1 MKLLRKIAI
10 WSACII
16 AILYVATC
24 CYFYA
29 IQNDILFVP
38 TKLAQDFQFKY
49 PGNFTE
55 RKIKTPD
62 GNTLDG
68 LLFKSDSS
76 KGLVF
81 YLHGNGGA
89 LNTWGDMASIYT
101 SSGYDLFILD
111 YRGYGKSDGKIASQ
125 QQLFDDVQAA
135 YNDLRTL
142 YPENKIIIQGYSIG
156 TCPAAMLAAHNHPRM
171 LILQAPYYSMTDMMH
186 KTYPFLP
193 TFLLKYPLN
202 TDEYVKVTKAPITIF
217 HGDADDLIYYGS
229 SLKLKQDFKPGDTLI
244 TLKGQG
250 HFAFTQNPEYIAG
263 MKKILQ

>member
-1 MKLLRKIAI
+1 MKILRKII
-10 WSACII
+10 LWSACII

-24 CYFYA
+24 CFFYSK
-29 IQNDILFVP
+29 QDEILFVP
-38 TKLAQDFQFKY
+38 AKLAGNYQFKY

-55 RKIKTPD
+55 RKIKTTD
-62 GNTLDG
+62 GTLLDG
-68 LLFKSDSS
+68 LLFRSDSS

-89 LNTWGDMASIYT
+89 LNTWGDIAPIYT
-101 SSGYDLFILD
+101 ASGYDLFILD
-111 YRGYGKSDGKIASQ
+111 YRGYGKSGGKITSETE
-125 QQLFDDVQAA
+125 LFCDVQDA

-156 TCPAAMLAAHNHPRM
+156 TCPAAMLAAYNHPKM
-171 LILQAPYYSMTDMMH
+171 LLLQAPYYSMTDMMK

-193 TFLLKYPLN
+193 VFLLNYPLS
-202 TDEYVKVTKAPITIF
+202 TDSYVKQVKAPIIIF
-217 HGDADDLIYYGS
+217 HGDADKLIYYGS
-229 SLKLKQDFKPGDTLI
+229 SQKLKQDLKPGDTLI

-250 HFAFTQNPEYIAG
+250 HFGFTKNPEYLAD

>member
-1 MKLLRKIAI
+1 LKLLRKITI
-10 WSACII
+10 WSVCII
-16 AILYVATC
+16 AVLYAAVC
-24 CYFYA
+24 CFFYSE
-29 IQNDILFVP
+29 QTDILFVP
-38 TKLAQDFQFKY
+38 TKLPQGYQFKY

-55 RKIKTPD
+55 RKIKTTD
-62 GNTLDG
+62 GITLDG
-68 LLFKSDSS
+68 LLFKADSS

-111 YRGYGKSDGKIASQ
+111 YRGYGKSEGKISSQ
-125 QQLFDDVQAA
+125 QQFFDDAQTA

-156 TCPAAMLAAHNHPRM
+156 TCPAAMLAAHNHPKM
-171 LILQAPYYSMTDMMH
+171 LILQAPYYSITDMMQ

-193 TFLLKYPLN
+193 VFLLNFPLN
-202 TDEYVKVTKAPITIF
+202 TDEFVKKTKAPIVIF

-229 SLKLKQDFKPGDTLI
+229 SLKLKQDFKTGDTLI

-250 HFAFTQNPEYIAG
+250 HFAFTKNPGYLAG
-263 MKKILQ
+263 MKKILE